1 VSLWLDLRHGVRI
14 FLRRPGSSALL
25 LLTLALAI
33 GANAAIFSVV
43 DATLFR
49 PLPYPDP
56 DRLVQLVTRFT
67 GGGASGTQISHDGA
81 TWEAIR
87 DHARDMDAAVYSG
100 WVKGVNVATSDRAV
114 FLRQQRVGA
123 GFFRV
128 LGVRPL
134 IGREF
139 TREEDRPDG
148 PPVTVLAY
156 SLWQRAFGGRTD
168 VVGRRLT
175 LKGEPHTIV
184 GVMPAAFRTDADAD
198 LWTPLRASR
207 TGEGGG
213 ANYGIVARLK
223 PGVVRGVAEQEVA
236 ALGASVLER
245 PREGVTAR
253 LGLTSLQKGR
263 TGDLRQPL
271 LIVWAAVGV
280 VLLIGCANVAG
291 LLLARA
297 ASRTREIA
305 TRMAIGGGRGA
316 IIRQLLAESLLI
328 TAAGA
333 GLGLAVGAG
342 LVWWLGRVAEQ
353 DLLPIQAPSLDLRV
367 VGVTVLVAAVTGLA
381 AGLAPAIEASLVDF
395 RTALA
400 TGGARGVAGGSRHW
414 SRRLLVTAEIAMAVL
429 LLVGAALLVRSVR
442 YLNALDPGFTPD
454 HVVAAS
460 FSLDDARYASGEKVG
475 ALFANGIAR
484 LAEVPGVES
493 AAAGLSLP
501 YERGLNMGARRL
513 DGPEAGDRFLIT
525 NLTYVTPGYFA
536 VLRIPIVEGRGL
548 QAGDGPD
555 NRPVAVVNEEFAR
568 QYLSRQDPVG
578 SRLRLG
584 SDERTV
590 VGVVGNVQQVTSW
603 GDYGPVGAIPAA
615 YIPVAQTNG
624 EFLSLVHTWF
634 SPSWIVRTMAPP
646 SATIAGIE
654 QVARALDPLVPI
666 ASFHTLDELRSRSL
680 AWERFQALLLGSLSG
695 LALLL
700 AVTGIYG
707 LMAQSVQERRR
718 ELGLRLALGA
728 SLGRAL
734 RDAVAPG
741 VTMALAGVGLGV
753 VGAAAVSG
761 VLRHLL
767 WGVTAADPATYA
779 VVAAGLLAV
788 AVLASVVPALAIARL
803 DPSEA
808 LRDL

>member
-1 VSLWLDLRHGVRI
+1 MSLWLDLRHGVRI
-14 FLRRPGSSALL
+14 FLRRPGSTALL

-87 DHARDMDAAVYSG
+87 DHARDLDAAVYSG

-168 VVGRRLT
+168 VIGRRLT

-184 GVMPAAFRTDADAD
+184 GVMPAAFRTDTDAD

-245 PREGVTAR
+245 GREGVTAR

-263 TGDLRQPL
+263 TGELRQPL
-271 LIVWAAVGV
+271 LIAWAAVGV

-333 GLGLAVGAG
+333 ALGLAVGAG

-442 YLNALDPGFTPD
+442 YLNALDPGFTAD

-513 DGPEAGDRFLIT
+513 DGPEAGDKFLIT
-525 NLTYVTPGYFA
+525 NLTYVTPGLFA

-568 QYLSRQDPVG
+568 QYLSRQDPG
-578 SRLRLG
+578 GQPAAAWLGRTHRGRRGGKRAAGHQLGRLRSGGCDSGGLHPRGADQRRVPVAGAHVVLAELDRPHHGPSLG
-584 SDERTV
+584 HHR
-590 VGVVGNVQQVTSW
+590 
-603 GDYGPVGAIPAA
+603 GDRAGRPRHQSARPHRQLPHARRAPVPVARVGAIPGAA
-615 YIPVAQTNG
+615 A
-624 EFLSLVHTWF
+624 
-634 SPSWIVRTMAPP
+634 
-646 SATIAGIE
+646 
-654 QVARALDPLVPI
+654 
-666 ASFHTLDELRSRSL
+666 
-680 AWERFQALLLGSLSG
+680 G
-695 LALLL
+695 LALGPRAAAGRDGHLRPDG
-700 AVTGIYG
+700 AERAG
-707 LMAQSVQERRR
+707 AQARA
-718 ELGLRLALGA
+718 GPAAGAGRLA
-728 SLGRAL
+728 RA
-734 RDAVAPG
+734 R
-741 VTMALAGVGLGV
+741 
-753 VGAAAVSG
+753 AA
-761 VLRHLL
+761 
-767 WGVTAADPATYA
+767 
-779 VVAAGLLAV
+779 
-788 AVLASVVPALAIARL
+788 
-803 DPSEA
+803 
-808 LRDL
+808 